1 MRILFQWIQAQSKV
15 KNTLLLKWISAV
27 IATNKVQEKYK
38 KQLKKKSVGKLIKQN
53 KASADWLKAAGY
65 LDDKDQDAI
74 QYIFNVQKIN
84 VSDNNINNQP
94 TEPVGDI
101 IDLKE
106 TSSTTATQLTAKKL
120 VRKYRILARRK
131 PYKRSPPVVDG
142 TEPENDEI
150 SESKDTI
157 NTLETI
163 AVLQPGKNAQLAAK
177 KISEKDKKIREAK
190 KRKNIFR
197 LPGEILR
204 VETVETPRGNVDIF
218 LDQMYQLVVQRT
230 KSGKNIKMLEKT
242 KL

>member
-1 MRILFQWIQAQSKV
+1 M
-15 KNTLLLKWISAV
+15 
-27 IATNKVQEKYK
+27 
-38 KQLKKKSVGKLIKQN
+38 
-53 KASADWLKAAGY
+53 
-65 LDDKDQDAI
+65 
-74 QYIFNVQKIN
+74 
-84 VSDNNINNQP
+84 
-94 TEPVGDI
+94 
-101 IDLKE
+101 
-106 TSSTTATQLTAKKL
+106 
-120 VRKYRILARRK
+120 ARRK

-190 KRKNIFR
+190 KCKNIFR

-218 LDQMYQLVVQRT
+218 LDQMYLLVVQRT